1 MCRISFLF
9 FILEKYCAFFPVLK
23 MTGSVHQT
31 FLLNTTQSQWSQ
43 VPNTYMH
50 TYLHTYI
57 ICQIKKKK
65 KKKSNLN
72 YNRIN

>member
-1 MCRISFLF
+1 MCHISFLF
-9 FILEKYCAFFPVLK
+9 FYYFGKILRLFSSIKNDRLC
-23 MTGSVHQT
+23 TSD

-65 KKKSNLN
+65 KKNPT
-72 YNRIN
+72 